1 MGLQNSAVNIFCTK
15 RGKYTYTRK
24 PRSHKEQRLPVNPGP
39 RSSEMRHVLGFDI
52 LRKLNIVQIKF
63 ENSPEK
69 LGVVF

>member
-1 MGLQNSAVNIFCTK
+1 MGLKNSEVNIFCTK
-15 RGKYTYTRK
+15 RGKYTYSRK

-52 LRKLNIVQIKF
+52 LKKLNMTQITF